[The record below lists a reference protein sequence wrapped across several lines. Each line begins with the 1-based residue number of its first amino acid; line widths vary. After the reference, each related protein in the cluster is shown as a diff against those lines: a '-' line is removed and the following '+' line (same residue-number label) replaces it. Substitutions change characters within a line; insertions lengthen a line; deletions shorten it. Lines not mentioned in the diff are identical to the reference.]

1 MTVTTTRGRHA
12 DTQVTSP
19 VKRNREVQLDESF
32 GPLLEE
38 LSEVRMTKAAAE
50 AREKEIKDQLKAE
63 AGPNADKLE
72 TLVIRIGGV
81 IRAKITMQSK
91 KGVDA
96 KKLKEAF
103 PEAYEACETD
113 TEYQVVKPA

>member
-1 MTVTTTRGRHA
+1 MNVTTTRGRHA

-50 AREKEIKDQLKAE
+50 AREKEIKDLLKAE
-63 AGPNADKLE
+63 VGPNADKLE
-72 TLVIRIGGV
+72 TLVVRIAGV
-81 IRAKITMQSK
+81 IRAKVTLQSK

-96 KKLKEAF
+96 KLLKESF
-103 PEAYEACETD
+103 PEAYSVCETE
-113 TEYQVVKPA
+113 TEYQVLKPA